1 MANPTEQIVLA
12 ADIGGTSIRA
22 AALSL
27 SDSTVSIL
35 DSIKFETRPDRGFRS
50 AMNELAL
57 NISSIA
63 KRLEVDL
70 KTTPL
75 GVASAGPISIY
86 DGVYDLSP
94 NLPNWEGFG
103 VSQYLQSKIGSPTV
117 TAHDGAM
124 AVLAESRVGNHKDK
138 LNIIYL
144 TVSTGIGAGLMANG
158 KLVVGHNSGAGE
170 AGHIIIDRGGR
181 SCENGCK
188 GCLEG
193 SSSGS
198 AIADIAQKRIA
209 SHRDSILNT
218 GDQIIT
224 AATVVAAAKK
234 HDALA
239 SEIISD
245 VLNNLSSGLASL
257 LALFDP
263 EALILGGGVIEGLSP
278 WWTEL
283 LQKTKETALPRYK
296 DNLPVFQTSL
306 GGNAPLIGAAFFAR
320 DSSN

>member
-1 MANPTEQIVLA
+1 MTDSTKRLVLA

-22 AALSL
+22 AVLSV

-35 DSIKFETRPDRGFRS
+35 DSIKFKTKPERGFYS
-50 AMNELAL
+50 AMDELAL
-57 NISSIA
+57 NIIDIA
-63 KRLEVDL
+63 KRQQVNL

-86 DGVYDLSP
+86 EGIYDMSP
-94 NLPNWEGFG
+94 NLPNWDGFG
-103 VSQYLQSKIGSPTV
+103 VSQYLQTKIGSPTV

-124 AVLAESRVGNHKDK
+124 AVLAESRIGTHKDK

-144 TVSTGIGAGLMANG
+144 TVSTGIGAGLMTNG

-170 AGHIIIDRGGR
+170 AGHIIINRGGR

-198 AIADIAQKRIA
+198 AIADIAQKKLQYA
-209 SHRDSILNT
+209 PNSILRKV
-218 GDQIIT
+218 DRLIT
-224 AATVVAAAKK
+224 AADVVTAAKRN
-234 HDALA
+234 DPLA
-239 SEIISD
+239 TEIISD
-245 VLNNLSSGLASL
+245 VVNNLSSGLASL

-263 EALILGGGVIEGLSP
+263 EALILGGGVIEGLAP

-296 DNLPVFQTSL
+296 DSLPIYQTSL
-306 GGNAPLIGAAFFAR
+306 SGNAPLIGAAIFAN
-320 DSSN
+320 DYK

>member
-1 MANPTEQIVLA
+1 MTNPLDQIVLA

-22 AALSL
+22 AALSI

-35 DSIKFETRPDRGFRS
+35 DSIKFETKPERGFHS
-50 AMNELAL
+50 AMEELTL
-57 NISSIA
+57 NIVDLA
-63 KRLEVDL
+63 KRQKLDL

-86 DGVYDLSP
+86 TGIYDISP

-103 VSQYLQSKIGSPTV
+103 VSEYLQSKIGSPTV

-124 AVLAESRVGNHKDK
+124 AVLAESRIGTHKDK

-144 TVSTGIGAGLMANG
+144 TVSTGIGAGLMTNG

-170 AGHIIIDRGGR
+170 AGHIIINRGGR
-181 SCENGCK
+181 SCENGCR

-198 AIADIAQKRIA
+198 AIAAIAQEKLQYA
-209 SHRDSILNT
+209 PSSILSKI
-218 GDQIIT
+218 DRLIT
-224 AATVVAAAKK
+224 AADVVSAAERN
-234 HDALA
+234 DPLA
-239 SEIISD
+239 DEIISD
-245 VLNNLSSGLASL
+245 VVSNLSSGLASL

-263 EALILGGGVIEGLSP
+263 EALILGGGVIEGLAP
-278 WWTEL
+278 WWNQL

-296 DNLPVFQTSL
+296 NYLPIYQTSL
-306 GGNAPLIGAAFFAR
+306 SGNAPLIGAAIFAN
-320 DSSN
+320 DSK

>member
-1 MANPTEQIVLA
+1 MTNPTEQIILA

-27 SDSTVSIL
+27 SDSTVSML
-35 DSIKFETRPDRGFRS
+35 DSIKFETRPERGFQS

-63 KRLEVDL
+63 KRVEVDL

-138 LNIIYL
+138 LNMIYL
-144 TVSTGIGAGLMANG
+144 TVSTGIGAGIIANG

-170 AGHIIIDRGGR
+170 AGHIIINRGGR

-193 SSSGS
+193 LSSGS
-198 AIADIAQKRIA
+198 AIADIAQKKIA
-209 SHRDSILNT
+209 YNRNSTLNE
-218 GDQIIT
+218 GDQRIT
-224 AATVVAAAKK
+224 AADVVAAARR
-234 HDALA
+234 HDPLA

-245 VLNNLSSGLASL
+245 VLDNLSSGLASL

-263 EALILGGGVIEGLSP
+263 EVLILGGGVIDGLAP

-283 LQKTKETALPRYK
+283 LQKTKGTALPRYR
-296 DNLPVFQTSL
+296 DYLPIFQTSL
-306 GGNAPLIGAAFFAR
+306 GGNAPLIGAAIFAN
-320 DSSN
+320 DYA

>member
-1 MANPTEQIVLA
+1 MTDSTGRIVLA
-12 ADIGGTSIRA
+12 ADIGGTSIRTA
-22 AALSL
+22 VLSV
-27 SDSTVSIL
+27 SDKTVSIL
-35 DSIKFETRPDRGFRS
+35 DSIKFETKPERGFHS
-50 AMNELAL
+50 AMDELAL
-57 NISSIA
+57 NINGIA
-63 KRLEVDL
+63 KRQQIDL

-86 DGVYDLSP
+86 EGIYDMSP
-94 NLPNWEGFG
+94 NLPNWKGFG

-124 AVLAESRVGNHKDK
+124 AVLAESRIGTHKDK

-144 TVSTGIGAGLMANG
+144 TVSTGIGAGLMTNG

-170 AGHIIIDRGGR
+170 AGHIIINRGGR

-198 AIADIAQKRIA
+198 AIADIAQKKLRYTPN
-209 SHRDSILNT
+209 SILSKV
-218 GDQIIT
+218 DQPIT
-224 AATVVAAAKK
+224 AADVVAAAKR
-234 HDALA
+234 DDPLA
-239 SEIISD
+239 NEIISD
-245 VLNNLSSGLASL
+245 VLSNLSSGLASL

-263 EALILGGGVIEGLSP
+263 EALILGGGVIEGLAP

-283 LQKTKETALPRYK
+283 LQKTQETALPRYK
-296 DNLPVFQTSL
+296 DSLPLFQTSL
-306 GGNAPLIGAAFFAR
+306 SGNAPIIGAAIFAN
-320 DSSN
+320 DYK

>member
-1 MANPTEQIVLA
+1 VLA

-22 AALSL
+22 AVLSI
-27 SDSTVSIL
+27 SDKTVSIL
-35 DSIKFETRPDRGFRS
+35 DSIKFETKPERGFHS
-50 AMNELAL
+50 AMDELAL
-57 NISSIA
+57 NINGIA
-63 KRLEVDL
+63 KRQQIDL

-86 DGVYDLSP
+86 EGIYDMSP
-94 NLPNWEGFG
+94 NLPNWKGFG

-124 AVLAESRVGNHKDK
+124 AVLAESRIGTHKDK

-144 TVSTGIGAGLMANG
+144 TVSTGIGAGLMTNG

-170 AGHIIIDRGGR
+170 AGHIIINRGGR
-181 SCENGCK
+181 SCKNGCK

-198 AIADIAQKRIA
+198 AIADIAQKKLRYTPN
-209 SHRDSILNT
+209 SILSEV
-218 GDQIIT
+218 DQLIT
-224 AATVVAAAKK
+224 AADVVAAAKRN
-234 HDALA
+234 DPLA
-239 SEIISD
+239 TEIISD
-245 VLNNLSSGLASL
+245 VLSNLSSGLASL

-263 EALILGGGVIEGLSP
+263 EALILGGGVIEGLAP

-283 LQKTKETALPRYK
+283 LRKTQETALPRYK
-296 DNLPVFQTSL
+296 DSLPLFQTSL
-306 GGNAPLIGAAFFAR
+306 SGNAPIIGAAIFAN
-320 DSSN
+320 DYK